1 MIYNSYDSLK
11 GKVLK
16 EEDIINFGIEGC
28 TSYKVCE
35 NFLENDTQKS
45 ISETYPNDYIFK
57 VLKADKSILAKI
69 YYKKVV
75 SLYKD
80 LPYFPECEE
89 NEKTT
94 FISLTNIALALFQI
108 KENNYQSIWED

>member
-11 GKVLK
+11 DKILK
-16 EEDIINFGIEGC
+16 QEDTIDFGIEGC
-28 TSYKVCE
+28 TRYKVCE
-35 NFLENDTQKS
+35 NFLENITQKS
-45 ISETYPNDYIFK
+45 LSETYPNDYIFK

-89 NEKTT
+89 NKKTT
-94 FISLTNIALALFQI
+94 FVSLTNIALALFQI
-108 KENNYQSIWED
+108 KENKYKSIWED

>member
-1 MIYNSYDSLK
+1 MTYDSYDSLK
-11 GKVLK
+11 GKILK
-16 EEDIINFGIEGC
+16 KGDIINFGIEGC
-28 TSYKVCE
+28 AHYKVCE
-35 NFLENDTQKS
+35 NFLENYTQKS
-45 ISETYPNDYIFK
+45 FSETYPNDYIFK

-89 NEKTT
+89 NKNTT
-94 FISLTNIALALFQI
+94 FISLTNITLALFQI